1 MPAAVLLR
9 PPLAHR
15 ERVNVSGDRE
25 EKPIGDVL
33 DGLGVTA
40 AIEPDA
46 LVSGAIVL
54 LKTVLPDGTVRL
66 SVCHSE
72 GLSWIERAG
81 MVRLADAME
90 IGRAVNGIE
99 PGA

>member
-1 MPAAVLLR
+1 LS
-9 PPLAHR
+9 
-15 ERVNVSGDRE
+15 EDRE

-33 DGLGVTA
+33 DALGVTA

-54 LKTVLPDGTVRL
+54 LKTVLADGTVRL
-66 SVCHSE
+66 SVSHSE

-81 MVRLADAME
+81 MVRLTEAME
-90 IGRAVNGIE
+90 TGRAVRGTE